1 MNFLRQGFRK
11 LSSDRHTYIQT
22 DTTKVIY
29 HAASR
34 VWSINRMVMVVT
46 GFISI
51 LLLMMM
57 MVVMVMV
64 MVVVVVVLVVLV
76 VMVMVVVMV
85 VVVMCC
91 ACAVLYVAGR
101 HSAVALRVPR

>member
-51 LLLMMM
+51 LLLKMM
-57 MVVMVMV
+57 MV
-64 MVVVVVVLVVLV
+64 MVVVVVLL
-76 VMVMVVVMV
+76 VVMV

-91 ACAVLYVAGR
+91 ACAVLYGAGR